1 MSVQDP
7 TNNQSL
13 SENNQS
19 DNPQSFSHEDYCFTF
34 TRLTYMT
41 FINTMQSGNILLC
54 MVYLETW

>member
-19 DNPQSFSHEDYCFTF
+19 DNPQSFSHEDYSVSLSLHSY
-34 TRLTYMT
+34 R
-41 FINTMQSGNILLC
+41 
-54 MVYLETW
+54 